1 MRQEDEDMTITAN
14 KVRPEVVAA
23 ITAAVA
29 MMMRETPGQKVK
41 AIRIRRA
48 SEEWSLAARGG
59 RRL

>member
-1 MRQEDEDMTITAN
+1 MTITAN